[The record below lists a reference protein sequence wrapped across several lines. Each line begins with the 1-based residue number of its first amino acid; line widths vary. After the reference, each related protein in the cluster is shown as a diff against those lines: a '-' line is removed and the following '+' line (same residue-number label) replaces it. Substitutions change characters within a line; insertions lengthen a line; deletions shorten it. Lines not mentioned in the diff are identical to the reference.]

1 MLQAASLRRKIRAR
15 LAEQR
20 ALVAQLLKL
29 REQLRGSLFV
39 RYGQCGKEGCA
50 CRRGRRHGPYYVLST
65 RTAGRGGFAY
75 VEAGRLDE
83 APAVASRYRMF
94 RKGIR
99 EFNRANLELVRLL
112 RRYQDS
118 MTKTG
123 GRSLGIQAQ
132 L

>member
-1 MLQAASLRRKIRAR
+1 MSQAESLRRKIRAR

-20 ALVAQLLKL
+20 ALVSRLLRL

-50 CRRGRRHGPYYVLST
+50 CRSGRRHGPYYVVST
-65 RTAGRGGFAY
+65 RSAGRGGFTY
-75 VEAGRLDE
+75 VEAGRFDE
-83 APAVASRYRMF
+83 ARDLVERYRRF
-94 RKGIR
+94 RKGLR

-112 RRYQDS
+112 RRYQNS
-118 MTKTG
+118 MAKTG
-123 GRSLGIQAQ
+123 GRSLGLQAQ

>member
-1 MLQAASLRRKIRAR
+1 MLQAESLRRKIRAR

-65 RTAGRGGFAY
+65 RSAGRGGFAY
-75 VEAGRLDE
+75 VEAGRVDE
-83 APAVASRYRMF
+83 ARASLALYLQNRPGTKISTF
-94 RKGIR
+94 RRFSPVPCKPMNASGSWLVPPR
-99 EFNRANLELVRLL
+99 WTNR
-112 RRYQDS
+112 
-118 MTKTG
+118 
-123 GRSLGIQAQ
+123 I
-132 L
+132 